1 MREFDIFVP
10 LFFNDG
16 RPVDAEFFQ
25 ELQARLLS
33 SFNGLTFFPQPNKGY
48 WKMGPAT
55 FQDEIVIYRVF
66 SEKTRKPRK
75 FLSQLKKW
83 MMETLE
89 QHEILIIER
98 TVTNVP

>member
-1 MREFDIFVP
+1 
-10 LFFNDG
+10 
-16 RPVDAEFFQ
+16 
-25 ELQARLLS
+25 
-33 SFNGLTFFPQPNKGY
+33 
-48 WKMGPAT
+48 MGPAT